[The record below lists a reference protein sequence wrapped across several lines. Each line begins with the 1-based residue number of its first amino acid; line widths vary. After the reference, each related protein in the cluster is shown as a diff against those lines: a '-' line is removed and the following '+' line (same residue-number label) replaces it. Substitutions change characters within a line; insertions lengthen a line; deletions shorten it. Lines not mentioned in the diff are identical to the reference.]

1 MLTYF
6 KNMDNKKRGKES
18 ELRGAVLP
26 VSLSS
31 IVCHQLFLTT
41 FPKILHYVV
50 NDENSVLI
58 ILIIHQYL
66 SYFNTLIL
74 RKVGEALLL
83 YACHIENVD
92 VADNA
97 LYVVRLAVLHAIAV
111 AYIAL
116 DVVG

>member
-1 MLTYF
+1 MNNSEHFWHTNQHYQNYVKWYLYF

-66 SYFNTLIL
+66 SYIL
-74 RKVGEALLL
+74 K
-83 YACHIENVD
+83 
-92 VADNA
+92 
-97 LYVVRLAVLHAIAV
+97 
-111 AYIAL
+111 
-116 DVVG
+116 